1 MGRDFA
7 AGSTYW
13 TSGGL
18 AAQLDIPSTALAP
31 VLACL
36 ERGGLIVATEK
47 EEFLPG
53 RDLAGIRLIDIIDAV
68 RTRHPGRLMID
79 MDSLPSAAQ
88 VMHDLESAIREELG
102 EGTPRD
108 WLDDTPA

>member
-18 AAQLDIPSTALAP
+18 AAQLDIPSTALAAG
-31 VLACL
+31 LACL

-53 RDLAGIRLIDIIDAV
+53 RDLAGIRLIDIIAAV
-68 RTRHPGRLMID
+68 RTRHPGRPRIA
-79 MDSLPSAAQ
+79 MDSLPSAARG
-88 VMHDLESAIREELG
+88 MRATESAR
-102 EGTPRD
+102 R
-108 WLDDTPA
+108 A